1 MIYSISITWYKY
13 PRTMNKGTTK
23 SALYVNQVDLRITH
37 YLSLFPP
44 ICQCWFLSSTD
55 LVFAGSCKVCLPTED
70 RQQEAV
76 SLSHRLV
83 LLPLLISNKTELG
96 SLAYRTTWLWIC
108 DDYRIN
114 DIYVCDNMV
123 IIFEVGMTRRSSQN
137 GAFIRYMWLLR
148 STMPWEKNEA
158 KIMICWPLFGK
169 IS

>member
-1 MIYSISITWYKY
+1 
-13 PRTMNKGTTK
+13 MNKGTTK

-83 LLPLLISNKTELG
+83 LPLLISNKTELG
-96 SLAYRTTWLWIC
+96 SLAYIGPL
-108 DDYRIN
+108 DYGFVMITVSM
-114 DIYVCDNMV
+114 IYVYV
-123 IIFEVGMTRRSSQN
+123 II
-137 GAFIRYMWLLR
+137 W
-148 STMPWEKNEA
+148 
-158 KIMICWPLFGK
+158 
-169 IS
+169 

>member
-1 MIYSISITWYKY
+1 MIYSISITWYNY

-37 YLSLFPP
+37 YLPLFPL
-44 ICQCWFLSSTD
+44 ICQCWFLH

-96 SLAYRTTWLWIC
+96 SLAYRTPWLWIR
-108 DDYRIN
+108 DDYRID
-114 DIYVCDNMV
+114 DILDKSKSFDTISFEHKLSSDNQEYD
-123 IIFEVGMTRRSSQN
+123 IWC
-137 GAFIRYMWLLR
+137 MW
-148 STMPWEKNEA
+148 
-158 KIMICWPLFGK
+158 
-169 IS
+169 

>member
-96 SLAYRTTWLWIC
+96 SLAYRTPWLWIR
-108 DDYRIN
+108 DDYRID
-114 DIYVCDNMV
+114 DILDKSKSFDTISFEHKLSSDNQEYD
-123 IIFEVGMTRRSSQN
+123 IWC
-137 GAFIRYMWLLR
+137 MW
-148 STMPWEKNEA
+148 
-158 KIMICWPLFGK
+158 
-169 IS
+169 